1 VTDVP
6 QHLALLARNETN
18 KTLSTNS
25 LYYFALWSEVLRAP
39 RPITAL
45 GKMFDYPELKS
56 SQGDEGQAKVQPG
69 GKVKVDIVADNGRC
83 WIRVNT

>member
-1 VTDVP
+1 M
-6 QHLALLARNETN
+6 
-18 KTLSTNS
+18 
-25 LYYFALWSEVLRAP
+25 LRAP

-45 GKMFDYPELKS
+45 GKMFEYPELKNV
-56 SQGDEGQAKVQPG
+56 QDVEGQPKMQPS